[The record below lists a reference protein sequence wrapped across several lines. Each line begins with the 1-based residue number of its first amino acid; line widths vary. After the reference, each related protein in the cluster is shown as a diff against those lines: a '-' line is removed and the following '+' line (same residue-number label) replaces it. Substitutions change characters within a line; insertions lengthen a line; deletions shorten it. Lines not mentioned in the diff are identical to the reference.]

1 MEDDRTRCSV
11 RLVKVGVV
19 VFWLA
24 ALQGL
29 VDEDEEEDVE
39 WDELEGWIFRRVT
52 NKIFKVKRR
61 GDGEENE
68 EGVCFADDEVDE
80 CERSRRKTV
89 G

>member
-24 ALQGL
+24 LQGL
-29 VDEDEEEDVE
+29 VDEEEDVE

-52 NKIFKVKRR
+52 NKIFKVMRR